1 MITNNVIRLLESR
14 KVQFKAVEQPA
25 EKMGALETAEF
36 LGVSPCLVYKTIVIR
51 REKPGKP
58 LLAVVPGDQ
67 RVNLKSLAAFIGE
80 KKVTIPTEKEA
91 EQMTGLQVGGISALA
106 LLSRSF
112 ETLLDSTAMDIK
124 EFYVS
129 GGMRGLLIWM
139 LVEDFVSITGAKFAS
154 VIGTIEK

>member
-1 MITNNVIRLLESR
+1 MITNNVTRLLESR
-14 KVQFKAVEQPA
+14 KIQFKAVEQPA

-36 LGVSPCLVYKTIVIR
+36 LGISPGLVYKTIVIR

-80 KKVTIPTEKEA
+80 KKVSIPTEKEA

-106 LLSRSF
+106 LLNRGF
-112 ETLLDSTAMDIK
+112 ETLLDSIAVDIN

-139 LVEDFVSITGAKFAS
+139 FVEDFVCITGAKFAPLIS
-154 VIGTIEK
+154 TKQK